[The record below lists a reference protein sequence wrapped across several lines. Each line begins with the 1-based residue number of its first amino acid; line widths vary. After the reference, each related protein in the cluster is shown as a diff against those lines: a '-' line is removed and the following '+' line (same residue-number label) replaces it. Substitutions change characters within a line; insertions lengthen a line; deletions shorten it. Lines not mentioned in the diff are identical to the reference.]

1 MAEKAFIRDLEGK
14 MAIYVE
20 TIEGEPRKVLLRV
33 DDKRLMIT
41 AEEWDSLPLWQGSQP
56 ALRS

>member
-20 TIEGEPRKVLLRV
+20 TIEENRGKFSFA
-33 DDKRLMIT
+33 LMT
-41 AEEWDSLPLWQGSQP
+41 SA
-56 ALRS
+56 